1 MSRRLDLS
9 DLGANLRGD
18 RPLPGAN
25 GHDGSTALARSNGH
39 RLPAERDAFGMLAQS
54 PAVEDIQPSAY
65 LRLLPGIYSGD
76 EFVGRFLRIFED
88 VLDPI
93 AVMVDNMSYY
103 FDAMNAPPD
112 LLDWLAMWVD
122 MDSGTEWDV
131 ARRRALIAAA
141 VALYR
146 MRGTKA
152 GIKRHIGIYTGGL
165 PLVME
170 RTGGFNLDGDARLG
184 LNTSIGA
191 MRPQMFSVTVG
202 VADPATIDMDTLRS
216 IIDSDKPVETA
227 YTLRVVALPALAHV
241 R

>member
-25 GHDGSTALARSNGH
+25 GHDGTTALTRPNGRRDLAARTGY
-39 RLPAERDAFGMLAQS
+39 GLAAQA
-54 PAVEDIQPSAY
+54 PPVEDIQPSSY

-76 EFVGRFLRIFED
+76 EFTGRFLRIFED

-93 AVMVDNMSYY
+93 AVMVDNLSYY

-112 LLDWLAMWVD
+112 LLDWLALWVD
-122 MDSGTEWDV
+122 MESGTEWDLP
-131 ARRRALIAAA
+131 RRRALIAAA

-146 MRGTKA
+146 MRGTKD

-165 PLVME
+165 PLIME
-170 RTGGFNLDGDARLG
+170 RTGGFSLDGDARLG
-184 LNTSIGA
+184 LNTSIGTV
-191 MRPQMFSVTVG
+191 RPQMFSVTVG
-202 VADPATIDMDTLRS
+202 VADPDTIDMDTLRS

-227 YTLRVVALPALAHV
+227 YTLRVIALPALAHA